1 MWTISELK
9 DRARAA
15 FKANYWTCVGV
26 ALIAALVSGGGS
38 CRFNQNFGTGPSS
51 AEVREVNNGTVE
63 FPQDAEAEEVA
74 PAVID
79 ADSDFAPAED
89 ADADVSAE
97 AAPDDSP
104 APQTLWAFLRQFRFG
119 DDDSPLSY
127 FWIVVAVVVVSV
139 CLVIGLLLRFLLLNP
154 LSAGC
159 CNFFLR
165 NATAKADFSAIG
177 AGFHDW
183 KRFVKTL
190 FLRDLFLFLWCLPGL
205 LVCLV
210 IPVFVG
216 IMLAVSGPDEAFDFA
231 ERFSRLNG
239 IPLMLC
245 GLAFAASLL
254 AIPFLVK
261 TYSYR
266 LVPYLLS
273 DDPSLAGCGAIDRS
287 RALMNGHKFHVFLLD
302 LSFIGWYI
310 LGILTCGILLI
321 FHVFPYV
328 QCTNAELYRALAFP
342 GVPPPLPPPEVPPA
356 PPSGD

>member
-26 ALIAALVSGGGS
+26 ALIAVLVSGGGS

-51 AEVREVNNGTVE
+51 AEVREVNNDALE
-63 FPQDAEAEEVA
+63 CPQDAETVEAA

-97 AAPDDSP
+97 AASDDSP

-119 DDDSPLSY
+119 DDDSPISS
-127 FWIVVAVVVVSV
+127 FWIAVAVVVVSV

-190 FLRDLFLFLWCLPGL
+190 FLRDLFLCLWALPGS
-205 LVCLV
+205 LV
-210 IPVFVG
+210 IAWLIFWRLAWSVPIFG
-216 IMLAVSGPDEAFDFA
+216 SPSIWAGFFAMLA
-231 ERFSRLNG
+231 
-239 IPLMLC
+239 
-245 GLAFAASLL
+245 LALVL
-254 AIPFLVK
+254 WLPFWVK

-273 DDPSLAGCGAIDRS
+273 DDPTLAGCDAIDLS
-287 RALMNGHKFHVFLLD
+287 RTLMNGHKGHAFLLD

-342 GVPPPLPPPEVPPA
+342 GVPPPLPPPEVSPA

>member
-1 MWTISELK
+1 M
-9 DRARAA
+9 
-15 FKANYWTCVGV
+15 
-26 ALIAALVSGGGS
+26 
-38 CRFNQNFGTGPSS
+38 
-51 AEVREVNNGTVE
+51 
-63 FPQDAEAEEVA
+63 
-74 PAVID
+74 
-79 ADSDFAPAED
+79 
-89 ADADVSAE
+89 
-97 AAPDDSP
+97 
-104 APQTLWAFLRQFRFG
+104 
-119 DDDSPLSY
+119 
-127 FWIVVAVVVVSV
+127 VVVSV

-183 KRFVKTL
+183 KRFVKAL
-190 FLRDLFLFLWCLPGL
+190 FLRDLFLLLWCLPGL

-231 ERFSRLNG
+231 ERCLNG
-239 IPLMLC
+239 FPLMLC

-261 TYSYR
+261 TYAYR

-273 DDPSLAGCGAIDRS
+273 DDSSLTGCDAIDRS
-287 RALMNGHKFHVFLLD
+287 RALMNGHKFHA
-302 LSFIGWYI
+302 
-310 LGILTCGILLI
+310 
-321 FHVFPYV
+321 FPYV

-342 GVPPPLPPPEVPPA
+342 GVPPPLPPPEV
-356 PPSGD
+356 SMGT